1 MIGIGPFIPHPD
13 TPLGNTPNT
22 YAADPEMFLKALA
35 VLRLFN
41 PDAHIPATTA
51 YDAVFPGAGRDLA
64 LQRGAN
70 VFMPNATPGRYRK
83 DYLLY
88 PGKPC
93 VDESADQC
101 GACVLHRI
109 QALGRTIGQGPGH
122 SRKRA
127 HAKRVASAQPCP
139 APSGK
144 CQTNAM

>member
-13 TPLGNTPNT
+13 TPLGGERNA
-22 YAADPEMFLKALA
+22 YEHDPDMFFRAVA

-51 YDAVFPGAGRDLA
+51 FDAVFPGTGRNLA

-70 VFMPNATPGRYRK
+70 VFMPNNSPAEHRE

-93 VDESADQC
+93 VNETAGQC
-101 GACVLHRI
+101 AACVELRVRS
-109 QALGRTIGQGPGH
+109 LGRTIGRGPGH
-122 SRKRA
+122 SRRG
-127 HAKRVASAQPCP
+127 R
-139 APSGK
+139 GGG
-144 CQTNAM
+144 